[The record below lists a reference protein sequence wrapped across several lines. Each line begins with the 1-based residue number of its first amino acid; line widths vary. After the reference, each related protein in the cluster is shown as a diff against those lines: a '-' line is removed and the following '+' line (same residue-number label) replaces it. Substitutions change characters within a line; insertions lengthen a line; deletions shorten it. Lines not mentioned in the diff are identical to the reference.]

1 MDTIKTL
8 KIKSTEICKML
19 NNLMVFEFPFS
30 KLFLFSLDNN
40 AGYFIKTEIKRYI
53 NTPIIGK
60 IRKLDLFP

>member
-1 MDTIKTL
+1 ML
-8 KIKSTEICKML
+8 KVMSTEICKIL

-30 KLFLFSLDNN
+30 CFFLFSLDNN

-60 IRKLDLFP
+60 IKNLMHTVKP